1 MDCDDLIGI
10 LVFILIDDIM
20 PANSGPQG
28 QKLCLYPFTSRTSL
42 DLFIWKR
49 FLTVLICCCVKMGTI
64 GLVLSQGSGLIG
76 EKSSGQL
83 SCSGDFTRPMKS
95 PARLCWVGHG
105 RLNVRRVYFSF
116 MVAILSHP
124 LKERGNKNM
133 RTFTKVQKRTLA
145 FSTKLRF

>member
-28 QKLCLYPFTSRTSL
+28 QKLLSLYQFTSRTPL

-49 FLTVLICCCVKMGTI
+49 FLIVLICCYVKMGTI
-64 GLVLSQGSGLIG
+64 GLVLSQGSDHTG

-83 SCSGDFTRPMKS
+83 SCSGDLPD
-95 PARLCWVGHG
+95 LCRVQLSYVGWVMVDC
-105 RLNVRRVYFSF
+105 LNVRTCVLSF
-116 MVAILSHP
+116 MVAILAHP
-124 LKERGNKNM
+124 LKERGNKNIK
-133 RTFTKVQKRTLA
+133 TSQSPEKD
-145 FSTKLRF
+145 FSL